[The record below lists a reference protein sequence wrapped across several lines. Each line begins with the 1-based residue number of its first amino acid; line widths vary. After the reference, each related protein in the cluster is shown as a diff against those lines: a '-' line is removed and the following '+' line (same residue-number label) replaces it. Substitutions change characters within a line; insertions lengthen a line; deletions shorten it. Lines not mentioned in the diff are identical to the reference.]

1 VGGIRRTAQ
10 VASSYSHSLAL
21 NSDGTLWAWGNNPY
35 GQLGDGTTTDRLTP
49 VPVPGLTDVVSV
61 VAGSTCSLALKS
73 DDTLWAWGDNSYG
86 QLGDEAV
93 YVRSTPGQLTG
104 LTVRL

>member
-1 VGGIRRTAQ
+1 VA
-10 VASSYSHSLAL
+10 VAASSIH
-21 NSDGTLWAWGNNPY
+21 
-35 GQLGDGTTTDRLTP
+35 
-49 VPVPGLTDVVSV
+49 
-61 VAGSTCSLALKS
+61 SLALKS